1 LIEITPLF
9 KLTKSQMSY
18 LKKFL
23 PDETNKRML
32 VPMAAFFVAALAASL
47 GFIAAHWSIRWLY
60 VISFLITAASIV
72 IGTISV
78 ITGVFQSLL
87 GTEKSDTREQ

>member
-1 LIEITPLF
+1 
-9 KLTKSQMSY
+9 MSY
-18 LKKFL
+18 LEKFL
-23 PDETNKRML
+23 PDEMNKRML

-60 VISFLITAASIV
+60 VIAFLIVFISVV

-78 ITGVFQSLL
+78 ITGMFQTIF
-87 GTEKSDTREQ
+87 GADKSDADEQ